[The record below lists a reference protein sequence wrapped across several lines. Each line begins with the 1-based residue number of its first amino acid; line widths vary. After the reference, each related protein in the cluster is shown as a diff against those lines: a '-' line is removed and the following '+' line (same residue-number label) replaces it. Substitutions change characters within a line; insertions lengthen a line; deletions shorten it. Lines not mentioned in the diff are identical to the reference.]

1 MEVQAI
7 LVSAALL
14 AHLVFE
20 VLSASLENL
29 EKMDIRDSLVI
40 LDQLDQT
47 EKKVSAV
54 VSESLDQDLPR

>member
-1 MEVQAI
+1 MEDQAI

-14 AHLVFE
+14 VHLVFE
-20 VLSASLENL
+20 VLSASLENS

>member
-1 MEVQAI
+1 M
-7 LVSAALL
+7 VSAVLL

-20 VLSASLENL
+20 VLSASLENS
-29 EKMDIRDSLVI
+29 EKMDVRDSLVI

>member
-20 VLSASLENL
+20 VLSASLENS

-40 LDQLDQT
+40 LEQLDQT

>member
-1 MEVQAI
+1 MEDQAI

-14 AHLVFE
+14 VHLVFE
-20 VLSASLENL
+20 VLSASLENS

-54 VSESLDQDLPR
+54 VLESPDQDLPR

>member
-20 VLSASLENL
+20 DLSASLENL

-54 VSESLDQDLPR
+54 VLESLDQDLPR

>member
-1 MEVQAI
+1 M
-7 LVSAALL
+7 VSAALL

-20 VLSASLENL
+20 VLSASLENS

-54 VSESLDQDLPR
+54 VLESLDQDLPR

>member
-1 MEVQAI
+1 MEGQAI

-14 AHLVFE
+14 VHLVFE
-20 VLSASLENL
+20 VLSASLENS

>member
-1 MEVQAI
+1 M
-7 LVSAALL
+7 VSAALL
-14 AHLVFE
+14 VHLVYE
-20 VLSASLENL
+20 VLSASLENS

-54 VSESLDQDLPR
+54 VWESLDQDLPR